1 MIISIDAQK
10 AFDKI
15 QHPFMITT
23 GLFKGKQGVI
33 KNERNYNF
41 KKVRLS

>member
-1 MIISIDAQK
+1 MTISVDAQK

-15 QHPFMITT
+15 QHTFMIIT
-23 GLFKGKQGVI
+23 GLLKGKQGVI
-33 KNERNYNF
+33 KNERSYNF